1 MIRVGGH
8 RGSGCTDNN
17 AAVPYAG
24 LKPAENTIPSIKKA
38 IEDGATYI
46 EVDAVQTRDDEVAIT
61 HSNNLS
67 LHIFGEEAPG
77 YVSDYTLE
85 ELKNLRVGPN
95 RDGVIPSLEEVLEV
109 CKDVILNVEIKD
121 VKGTSDKKFKPGKPL
136 LLELLADK
144 LANHRG
150 RLVLSS
156 FSLWDIEKA
165 AELMPDIPRGMLFEG
180 RRGRK
185 IYQEKEDPSRHLDF
199 TLKTLQMVVDSVE
212 VQYIHPCLGHTPP
225 EVLKQCKQLGL
236 PVNAWS
242 LFEAPPEENP
252 VPIEECARVCLD
264 SDTPLTIMTD
274 FVPEMRRFLARYSQ
288 NG

>member
-1 MIRVGGH
+1 MIHVGGH
-8 RGSGCTDNN
+8 RRSGCTDNN
-17 AAVPYAG
+17 QAEPYAHH
-24 LKPAENTIPSIKKA
+24 KPAENTIPSIKKA
-38 IEDGATYI
+38 IQDGATYI
-46 EVDAVQTRDDEVAIT
+46 EVDAVQTKDDEVAIT

-67 LHIFGEEAPG
+67 LHIFGEENPG
-77 YVSDYTLE
+77 LVSDYTLK

-95 RDGVIPSLEEVLEV
+95 QDGVIPSLEEVIEV

-144 LANHRG
+144 LADYQG
-150 RLVLSS
+150 KLILSS
-156 FSLWDIEKA
+156 FSLWDIQKA
-165 AELMPDIPRGMLFEG
+165 AELMPDTPRGMLFEG

-199 TLKTLQMVVDSVE
+199 TLETLQMVVDSVE
-212 VQYIHPCLGHTPP
+212 VPYIHPCLGYTPP
-225 EVLKQCKQLGL
+225 DVLKRCKELGL
-236 PVNAWS
+236 LLNAWS
-242 LFEAPPEENP
+242 LFELPPEENP
-252 VPIEECARVCLD
+252 KPIEKCVRVCLD

-274 FVPEMRRFLARYSQ
+274 FIPEMRQFLARYNQ